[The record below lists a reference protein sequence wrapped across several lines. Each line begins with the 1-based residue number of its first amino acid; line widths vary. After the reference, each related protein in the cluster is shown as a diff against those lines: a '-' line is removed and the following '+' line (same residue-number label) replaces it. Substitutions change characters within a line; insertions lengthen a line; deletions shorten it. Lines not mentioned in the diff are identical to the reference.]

1 MFNIKETKA
10 EENYWTQR
18 YVQKNTGWDIGKS
31 STPLKN
37 YIDQLQNKTLKILIP
52 GAGNSYEAEYLYNS
66 GFKNVY
72 VLDISEPP
80 LTAFKKRNPDFPE
93 NQIIRDNFFFH
104 EGRYD
109 LVLEQTFFCS
119 FPPTKENRTGYAKKM
134 HSLIKPNGKLVGL
147 WFNFPLTSDIEK
159 RPFGG
164 SKKEYLNYLSP
175 LFKVKSFDICHNSI
189 PKRLGAEL
197 FGIFQKQ

>member
-1 MFNIKETKA
+1 MFKNEESKA
-10 EENYWTQR
+10 EENFWTQR
-18 YVQKNTGWDIGKS
+18 YVQKNTGWDIGKP

-52 GAGNSYEAEYLYNS
+52 GAGNSYEAEYLYNN

-72 VLDISEPP
+72 VLDISELP
-80 LTAFKKRNPDFPE
+80 LKAFKKRVANFPE
-93 NQIIRDNFFFH
+93 NQIIQDNFFLH

-119 FPPTKENRTGYAKKM
+119 FPPTKENRIDYAKKM
-134 HSLIKPNGKLVGL
+134 HNLIKPQGKLVGL
-147 WFNFPLTSDIEK
+147 WFSFPLTSDMEK

-175 LFKVKSFDICHNSI
+175 LFKVKSFNECHNSI
-189 PKRLGAEL
+189 PERLGNEL